1 MIYLLRTVIY
11 LELFI
16 QAVPRSRKFVS
27 KKMAEVKDIGKRL
40 TAFVNFPSQY
50 TQNLL
55 LSALTS
61 TLPSLAITT
70 HPAESTEECPQLQ
83 WADYDLLYIDDI
95 MSHPQDR
102 LISSYIYRK
111 TLIRKHML
119 HNSIQEY
126 LAKQRHRG
134 VPSLLEESI
143 PRGWVIDIQFAD
155 ELDELMMDELYDLKD
170 DLDANLEVEDVSER
184 KSV

>member
-1 MIYLLRTVIY
+1 MGKPI
-11 LELFI
+11 E
-16 QAVPRSRKFVS
+16 
-27 KKMAEVKDIGKRL
+27 IGERL

-61 TLPSLAITT
+61 TLPALSITT
-70 HPAESTEECPQLQ
+70 QPAEDSQACPQLQ
-83 WADYDLLYIDDI
+83 WADYDLLFIDDI
-95 MSHPQDR
+95 MSHPDNQ
-102 LISSYIYRK
+102 LISSYVYRK

-119 HNSIQEY
+119 HNAVQEY
-126 LAKQRHRG
+126 LAKQEHRG
-134 VPSLLEESI
+134 IPSLLSASI

-170 DLDANLEVEDVSER
+170 DLDANLEIEDVAKR
-184 KSV
+184 RSVRRSLRAVSTGLTCLLRQMVHLETWHVR

>member
-1 MIYLLRTVIY
+1 MTVPID
-11 LELFI
+11 L
-16 QAVPRSRKFVS
+16 
-27 KKMAEVKDIGKRL
+27 GKSL

-61 TLPSLAITT
+61 RLPSLAITT
-70 HPAESTEECPQLQ
+70 QPSKSSENCPQLQ

-95 MSHPQDR
+95 MAHPQDR

-134 VPSLLEESI
+134 IPSVLEQSI

-170 DLDANLEVEDVSER
+170 DLDANLEIEDASKR
-184 KSV
+184 KSARSVYLHDKLFVVIRTAMNIDGSS

>member
-1 MIYLLRTVIY
+1 MDGKTG
-11 LELFI
+11 
-16 QAVPRSRKFVS
+16 A
-27 KKMAEVKDIGKRL
+27 GKRL
-40 TAFVNFPSQY
+40 TAFVSFPSQY

-61 TLPSLAITT
+61 TLHSLSISEQ
-70 HPAESTEECPQLQ
+70 PAGSSEECHQLQ

-95 MSHPQDR
+95 MSHPDTR
-102 LISSYIYRK
+102 LISSYVYRK

-119 HNSIQEY
+119 HNAIQEF
-126 LAKQRHRG
+126 LAKQQHRG
-134 VPSLLEESI
+134 IPSLLTTSV

-170 DLDANLEVEDVSER
+170 DLDANLEIEDVSKR
-184 KSV
+184 KLVGDPVRSSIVW

>member
-1 MIYLLRTVIY
+1 
-11 LELFI
+11 
-16 QAVPRSRKFVS
+16 
-27 KKMAEVKDIGKRL
+27 MASSDNIRKRL

-55 LSALTS
+55 LTALTS
-61 TLPSLAITT
+61 TLPALAITT
-70 HPAESTEECPQLQ
+70 QPAESTEECAQLQ
-83 WADYDLLYIDDI
+83 WADYDTLYIDDI
-95 MSHPQDR
+95 MMRPNDR

-119 HNSIQEY
+119 HNTIQEY

-134 VPSLLEESI
+134 IPSLLETSI

-170 DLDANLEVEDVSER
+170 DLDANLNIEDSSQR
-184 KSV
+184 K